1 MYLETTQIFQLG
13 AAIIGAIAILIAAY
27 AAPLRVS
34 VGILLVMIPFQPI
47 ETRLGSAN
55 VLMTYVLFGA
65 LLLRGRLRYVPM
77 LGPLLFVIFAYLVS
91 ISQLPAAMYFDH
103 GLHLF
108 FVASGLLMFIL
119 SYNMARET
127 RHPRFIVDLLIAS
140 NVIAVVYCLIQFSVG
155 PGERL
160 VFFGTDELWMHRNRG
175 SHDPRV
181 VGPFGSPT
189 TSSAY
194 FMAIALLLIYEILH
208 ARKRRRVALGLL
220 AVANLVVLLGTAN
233 RGSFLVLIGSLFL
246 FLYLFRRQL
255 GIVRAVQVFAFSVA
269 ALAGTGIFVANHTEF
284 GNMFARL
291 ENVAQFEGGIPDT
304 RQQVWP
310 RAWSAIQ
317 EKPWLGHGPRLWTPP
332 AIERSGISV
341 HPDQL
346 VMAYPHNLYL
356 HLLLT
361 IGLLGAVCMLAFLF
375 VAAWRIYQGVTRGK
389 HDSDYEHGLVLV
401 GVILSVAFFID
412 ELKIE
417 FLRHS
422 SIDYAHFVF
431 AQFGIFLGLADRARV
446 NAVVAVEVHPAAAS
460 GLGQTQGRP
469 YSS

>member
-65 LLLRGRLRYVPM
+65 LLLRGRLQYLPL
-77 LGPLLFVIFAYLVS
+77 LGPLLLVVLAYLVS
-91 ISQLPAAMYFDH
+91 IGQLPPAMYFDH

-108 FVASGLLMFIL
+108 FVASGLLVFIL

-127 RHPRFIVDLLIAS
+127 RQPRFIVDLLIAS
-140 NVIAVVYCLIQFSVG
+140 NVIAVIYCFIQFSVG
-155 PGERL
+155 PGEKM
-160 VFFGTDELWMHRNRG
+160 VFFGIDEFWMHRNRG
-175 SHDPRV
+175 SGDPRV
-181 VGPFGSPT
+181 VGPFGSAT

-194 FMAIALLLIYEILH
+194 FMAITLLLIYEILH
-208 ARKRRRVALGLL
+208 ARKRRRVALGIL
-220 AVANLVVLLGTAN
+220 AVANLAVLLGTAN
-233 RGSFLVLIGSLFL
+233 RGSFLVLIGSLVI
-246 FLYLFRRQL
+246 FLYLFRTQL
-255 GIVRAVQVFAFSVA
+255 GIVRSIQLLVFSIA
-269 ALAGTGIFVANHTEF
+269 ALVGTGLFVTNHTEF

-291 ENVAQFEGGIPDT
+291 ENVTQFEGGIPDT
-304 RQQVWP
+304 RQQAWP

-317 EKPWLGHGPRLWTPP
+317 EKPWFGHGPRLW
-332 AIERSGISV
+332 AWQGFERSGVSV

-346 VMAYPHNLYL
+346 VMGYPHNLYL

-361 IGLLGAVCMLAFLF
+361 IGVFGTACMLAFLLI
-375 VAAWRIYQGVTRGK
+375 AAWRIYKGATRGT
-389 HDSDYEHGLVLV
+389 HRNDYEHGLVLV
-401 GVILSVAFFID
+401 GVLLSVGFFID

-422 SIDYAHFVF
+422 SIDYVHFVF

-446 NAVVAVEVHPAAAS
+446 NASKAIDAHPTSAS
-460 GLGQTQGRP
+460 C
-469 YSS
+469 